1 MATTS
6 REDGGGRRAVLRVFI
21 VGVPLI
27 ALGALFWLFRSAR
40 EVPPEPPVDTTP
52 RAVARAE
59 AQVAAAVREVD
70 AARRDARAGR
80 ARPYR
85 IAVRQNDVNTLLR
98 TDRRAKKLLKRHKV
112 ERPRIEIKN
121 GRLKASGL
129 VSLQGQRLYV
139 TAEGPV
145 TPGKDGRLGFRPTQV
160 WVGKVRAPA
169 RVTRDIARRAARAFQ
184 RGELKLPGQVA
195 AVRLENG
202 QLVIEGTTGR

>member
-1 MATTS
+1 ML
-6 REDGGGRRAVLRVFI
+6 RRRAVLRI
-21 VGVPLI
+21 CLVGIPLI

-40 EVPPEPPVDTTP
+40 EVPPDPPIDTTP

-59 AQVAAAVREVD
+59 EQVAVAVREVD

-98 TDRRAKKLLKRHKV
+98 TDRRAKRLLKRHKV

-121 GRLKASGL
+121 GRLKAGAL
-129 VSLQGQRLYV
+129 LTLQGQRVYV
-139 TAEGPV
+139 TAEGPI
-145 TPGKDGRLGFRPTQV
+145 TPGKDGRLLFRPTRV

-169 RVTRDIARRAARAFQ
+169 RVTRDIARRVARAFQ
-184 RGELKLPGQVA
+184 SGALKLPGQVA

-202 QLVIEGTTGR
+202 QLVIEGRTGGG